1 MPGPPLRNTMKHHRS
16 EHVPSECHFRFSWRI
31 SSNAPVV
38 YACWMDRVKFQD
50 LVEQA
55 IGELPEDFRTRL
67 ENVVVIVEDRPSR
80 ELLDGIE
87 IPPGEVLFG
96 LYEGTPLTERGFGTP
111 LYPDRISIF
120 QRPIEEECE
129 SEEEIREEIKT
140 TIVHEVAHFFGLDD
154 DYLERMGY

>member
-1 MPGPPLRNTMKHHRS
+1 MKF
-16 EHVPSECHFRFSWRI
+16 E
-31 SSNAPVV
+31 N
-38 YACWMDRVKFQD
+38 

-96 LYEGTPLTERGFGTP
+96 LYEGTPLTERGFNTP
-111 LYPDRISIF
+111 LQPDRIWIF
-120 QRPIEEECE
+120 QGPIEEECE
-129 SEEEIREEIKT
+129 SDEEIMDEIKT

-154 DYLERMGY
+154 KYLEDLGY